1 MSLRTQKRL
10 AAEILNA
17 GVSRVWIDPEYV
29 DRVESAITREE
40 VSRLIHEG
48 VIKKRPEKGVSKG
61 RRKERPRT
69 PGRRKGSSIDEKRLW
84 IGRVRKQRMRLKEL
98 KDGKKISRA
107 DYHKLYMMVKGGAFR
122 SVAHLN
128 EYLESHK
135 LIKRR

>member
-29 DRVESAITREE
+29 ERVEAAITREE

-48 VIKKRPEKGVSKG
+48 VIKKRPERGVSKG
-61 RRKERPRT
+61 RREKRART

-128 EYLESHK
+128 EYLEAHK
-135 LIKRR
+135 LVKRR